1 MPAQVN
7 VTVQLNENG
16 TRAVL
21 TEIDQLV
28 NKLNGKKINISV
40 NATGQQ
46 ISQLQNVAN
55 NIGNV
60 GSAAQTAAQA
70 VDDLGDHTSRVVK
83 IAKDGTQSYVDTYKK
98 GVAETVK
105 ISSDGTKKITYNYE
119 AQAKAEAKAS
129 AEQEKAALKAVEA
142 NEKAIA
148 AQEKANAQW
157 EKDTLKAIEY
167 NSKAYD
173 KYVADQQ
180 AASEAQ
186 AKAAT
191 EAAKAEQAAAD
202 KRLATMANVAKVA
215 ATAFLIKETKEALST
230 MKDVDSELANIRK
243 VTGESEE
250 VIKRIGEAAYD
261 TASKYGVS
269 ANEYLEA
276 ATAFAK
282 AGKSNYT
289 DLAELAIKTQ
299 LAGDVTADTASKFL
313 LAADAAYK
321 MNGNV
326 DQLSLVLDRA
336 NELDNNYATSIEK
349 IAAGFPIVANTASMA
364 NMSIEELM
372 ASLGTITA
380 VTQQT
385 GTKAA
390 TALRALILNITGEV
404 GATLEDEEGLFTATQ
419 ESVDSMSDA
428 LMKYGNEAVKTAK
441 KLGKVVD
448 PMEAIRSLAE
458 AWKRGDL
465 NEQELFNILSGVGGK
480 LRTEQITALVKN
492 FDMVE
497 SMLGR
502 MEDAAGSADKEIANL
517 LNTWDAK
524 LERLG
529 NTWAKLVSHIF
540 NTDDIKSGLDVLI
553 AALNGLD
560 SIITTPLGKGVA
572 ETAALTGAFLKLSSV
587 IDTIKKSSWGKAI
600 ITQVTETLGSVTGL
614 TGAVEVLKATFSSL
628 NAVSLGA
635 LLGELMTLYN
645 IVNARGKINDDRFMY
660 FYGQSTADTSGFGRT
675 TDKLLAESAGDA
687 SAQVAALQTHVDKFR
702 TVYNQLKED
711 LASGADP
718 AEFEKE
724 FGFSVSKFIKDFELA
739 EDLIDSFGPI
749 LEDASDG
756 SEELADGLSEVAT
769 AADEATKAIEAFNN
783 ATKSTKSG
791 NADAYRSAYQQFLED
806 YKAGKNDTNVVRA
819 AADMFLPENI
829 QEALGYDLQA
839 MGELLASDLYQ
850 GIYNGASENA
860 GVDFVNYMA
869 DNMTEALD
877 EIVNITS
884 NKDGTYNF
892 EYASAQK
899 LADYFNLPLG
909 AIQAL
914 IGALD
919 EFGVQANIGWE
930 EADDLANALGL
941 VGDNAGKSEITLEG
955 IARSLKDDFG
965 ISDKTNIAKMI
976 SALDAGGYLDGILGE
991 ITPEA
996 IGAAIS
1002 AAFRD
1007 AEIDATPE
1015 NPPTTEDIIDTSQV
1029 EEAKEAI
1036 EGIPDEQDKT
1046 VNIVVTGLD
1055 DINSFKD
1062 WLETSPGTYKV
1073 QVNDDGTVSILM
1085 GEAGSL
1091 EEYLAGMGEGPYVI
1105 SVNDDGSISV
1115 TKTSADD
1122 LESTLSETENPVV
1135 VTVGDDGS
1143 IESVSGKAGDLEKT
1157 LTAIDG
1163 LEGTT
1168 YTITINDPE
1177 NAASYKE
1184 TLEGIEGTYDVTVNE
1199 DGSVSAKVDVDALE
1213 TVLESVEGDTPVT
1226 VTAEVD
1232 GTSDVEELADQES
1245 RVTSKKETVSAST
1258 SGKDA
1263 VDALASTWASIKS
1276 KNVEI
1281 NATVHYSSSGAL
1293 HGGSGGGFA
1302 EGTKYAP
1309 GGMALV
1315 NELGPE
1321 LISDNGKAYIA
1332 NGGKPAIVS
1341 LGKGAVVLTAEETR
1355 QALGNAK
1362 INNGINAYAG
1372 GYDLSGTGTF
1382 DPNSLRKAITGNS
1395 GTGATI
1401 PSKGSNGSGSGSGG
1415 GGGGSKSSSSSDS
1428 SSDPWKDKEDALKDA
1443 LDELDELAEWYHNQ
1457 KKHTEEGNTYADAI
1471 KKVDALRSEYLKAG
1485 FAETSKEVT
1494 TLANKIFDYEKD
1506 IAEAKAHA
1514 IDDLEDELDNLK
1526 SQIELAENQGDLN
1539 RMLELQNEAQKK
1551 VAELLEAYRA
1561 AGFDDTSPEILKL
1574 ANMGY
1579 DYASDS
1585 GSTMKELWKQLIEA
1599 LEDMRDTQDDANALA
1614 EKQLAVDEAREALQ
1628 NAQNQRTVR
1637 IFNPVTGQ
1645 WEWIAD
1651 SKSIQQA
1658 QEKLKSAEESLL
1670 KEQQSQELAALKK
1683 AMENGGSLEG
1693 VTVGPGLSALLSG
1706 ASVDQTNA
1714 FASALGVLSGGLAT
1728 TADTSAK
1735 SIFDSVDSHD
1745 NVTQY
1750 QFNGVTIDANTAE
1763 NTTLAD
1769 LVQMIT
1775 PLALTTNMP
1784 A

>member
-1 MPAQVN
+1 MPAQVSVN
-7 VTVQLNENG
+7 VNLKENG
-16 TRAVL
+16 ARVTLKELDA
-21 TEIDQLV
+21 LV
-28 NKLNGKKINISV
+28 TKLDGKKINISV

-46 ISQLQNVAN
+46 ITQLQNIAN

-60 GSAAQTAAQA
+60 GTAATSAANA
-70 VDDLGDHTSRVVK
+70 VGEAYTHTQRAIR
-83 IAKDGTQSYVDTYKK
+83 IASDGTQSYVDTYKK

-105 ISSDGTKKITYNYE
+105 VSTDGTKKITYNYE
-119 AQAKAEAKAS
+119 AQAKAEAKLA
-129 AEQEKAALKAVEA
+129 AEQEKAGLKAIEA

-157 EKDTLKAIEY
+157 EKDTLRAIEY

-173 KYVADQQ
+173 KYVADQK
-180 AASEAQ
+180 AAAEAQ
-186 AKAAT
+186 AKA
-191 EAAKAEQAAAD
+191 EQEAAD
-202 KRLATMANVAKVA
+202 KRLATIGRVAKVA

-560 SIITTPLGKGVA
+560 SIITKPLGKGVV

-587 IDTIKKSSWGKAI
+587 LDTIKNSSWGKAI
-600 ITQVTETLGSVTGL
+600 RAQVTETLGNVTGL

-628 NAVSLGA
+628 NAVSLGT
-635 LLGELMTLYN
+635 LIGELMTLYN

-675 TDKLLAESAGDA
+675 TDKLLAESAGNA

-850 GIYNGASENA
+850 GIYNGASGNA

-1085 GEAGSL
+1085 GKAGSL

-1263 VDALASTWASIKS
+1263 VDALASTWNSIQS
-1276 KNVEI
+1276 KDVEI

-1341 LGKGAVVLTAEETR
+1341 LGKGAVVLTAEETQ
-1355 QALGNAK
+1355 QALGNAT
-1362 INNGINAYAG
+1362 IYNGINAYAG
-1372 GYDLSGTGTF
+1372 GYDLTGTGIF
-1382 DPNSLRKAITGNS
+1382 DLNSLRKATSGNK
-1395 GTGATI
+1395 GT
-1401 PSKGSNGSGSGSGG
+1401 GSNGIPSNNTDSNSNNGSSGGGSGG
-1415 GGGGSKSSSSSDS
+1415 GSSKSSSSGE
-1428 SSDPWKDKEDALKDA
+1428 SSDPWKDKEDKLKEELDA
-1443 LDELDELAEWYHNQ
+1443 LDELAEWYHNQ
-1457 KKHTEEGNTYADAI
+1457 KKHEDEAATYQKAI
-1471 KKVDALRSEYLKAG
+1471 EKIDALRQKYLKAG
-1485 FAETSKEVT
+1485 FDETSKEVT
-1494 TLANKIFDYEKD
+1494 TLANKIFDYEED
-1506 IAEAKAHA
+1506 IADAKAHA
-1514 IDDLEDELDNLK
+1514 IEDLEEELDNLEA
-1526 SQIELAENQGDLN
+1526 QIELAENQGDLQ

-1551 VAELLEAYRA
+1551 VADLIEAYRA
-1561 AGFDDTSPEILKL
+1561 AGFSDTSPEILKL

-1585 GSTMKELWKQLIEA
+1585 GSTVKDLWQNLIDA
-1599 LEDMRDTQDDANALA
+1599 LEDMQDTQDDANALA

-1645 WEWIAD
+1645 WEWVAD
-1651 SKSIQQA
+1651 AKNIQQA
-1658 QEKLKSAEESLL
+1658 QEQLKSAEEALM
-1670 KEQQSQELAALKK
+1670 KEQQSQELEALKK
-1683 AMENGGSLEG
+1683 AMQNGGSLSD
-1693 VTVGPGLSALLSG
+1693 VTIGPGLSALLSG
-1706 ASVDQTNA
+1706 ASVEQTNA
-1714 FASALGVLSGGLAT
+1714 FASALGVLSGGLDT
-1728 TADTSAK
+1728 TADTSAR
-1735 SIFDSVDSHD
+1735 SIFDSIDSHD
-1745 NVTQY
+1745 TVTQY
-1750 QFNGVTIDANTAE
+1750 MFNGVTIDAGTAE
-1763 NTTLAD
+1763 TTTLAE
-1769 LVQMIT
+1769 LTRMIS
-1775 PLALTTNMP
+1775 PLALTDNMP